1 MNTKH
6 LFRLGLCALSLC
18 MLTVACEKD
27 NPQDEPTPAGVESY
41 FFSATNS
48 EGTANYIATVPSL
61 TEGQSTVVGNG
72 LETTTGTYWF
82 VHKDKL
88 FRLQYNQGNAG
99 GTSSYFLNAQGQI
112 EQSDATY
119 DIQRFETYGFFGDY
133 VITAAAAATTT
144 LDAEGN
150 AAYGI
155 NITYLDPINQTTTNR
170 SQPIICEN
178 FLGNGEYVT
187 FSGIIESG
195 GKLYTAVIPVGVS
208 PFGIAA
214 GHVSEANKDLI
225 TKNAKSGVMQ
235 VNATQ
240 YPNECWIAMFDNEQM
255 DKPTLIKTDKQS
267 YSCGRM
273 RSQYYQCTWAA
284 SNGDIYVFAPNVS
297 RTQADARQRSDYKS
311 TVMRIKAGDTKFD
324 DSFGIVDIETACGHA
339 LFRCWHMTDN
349 YFLLQL
355 FTGEF
360 NGMGQ
365 NATAMGVFNGAT
377 KEVKIVTGLPAAE
390 AITNFSSR
398 PYNDANGKSYISV
411 QTNDGQKPAV
421 YEIDPATAT
430 AKRGLEVECGS
441 ISYAG
446 KLTAK

>member
-1 MNTKH
+1 MLKKH
-6 LFRLGLCALSLC
+6 PKVSLGVLFRDDGWAR
-18 MLTVACEKD
+18 
-27 NPQDEPTPAGVESY
+27 
-41 FFSATNS
+41 
-48 EGTANYIATVPSL
+48 I
-61 TEGQSTVVGNG
+61 
-72 LETTTGTYWF
+72 
-82 VHKDKL
+82 
-88 FRLQYNQGNAG
+88 
-99 GTSSYFLNAQGQI
+99 
-112 EQSDATY
+112 
-119 DIQRFETYGFFGDY
+119 
-133 VITAAAAATTT
+133 
-144 LDAEGN
+144 
-150 AAYGI
+150 
-155 NITYLDPINQTTTNR
+155 
-170 SQPIICEN
+170 
-178 FLGNGEYVT
+178 
-187 FSGIIESG
+187 
-195 GKLYTAVIPVGVS
+195 
-208 PFGIAA
+208 
-214 GHVSEANKDLI
+214 I

-240 YPNECWIAMFDNEQM
+240 FPNECWIAMFDNEQM

-297 RTQADARQRSDYKS
+297 RTQTDARQRSDYKS
-311 TVMRIKAGDTKFD
+311 SVMRIKAGDNKFD
-324 DSFGIVDIETACGHA
+324 DAYGTVDIETACGHA
-339 LFRCWHMTDN
+339 LYRCWHLSGS

-365 NATAMGVFNGAT
+365 NATAMAIYSGEEKT
-377 KEVKIVTGLPAAE
+377 VKLITGLPATS
-390 AITNFSSR
+390 AISSFGKR